1 MDLIKVIIMNKI
13 TKIIHLNYVY
23 IKIKLIKMKL
33 LILILQKKEMI
44 YLKDNQTERQLKTNH
59 MNLFRPNQT
68 NDYLYLFVLA
78 KMEQ

>member
-44 YLKDNQTERQLKTNH
+44 YLKDNQTERQLKT